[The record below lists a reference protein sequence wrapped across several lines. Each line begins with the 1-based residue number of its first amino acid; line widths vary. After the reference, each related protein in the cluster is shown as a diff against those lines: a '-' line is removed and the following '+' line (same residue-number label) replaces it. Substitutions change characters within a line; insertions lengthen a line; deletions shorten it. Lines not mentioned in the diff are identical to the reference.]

1 MTESAV
7 ALPSDLQ
14 ACILYNSNIPHTSI
28 WLADHDLKSPNWAGD
43 PRKEDA
49 MEEFIHREKLKIFRR
64 QLAVAKDEVQRQLLF
79 KLLAEEETRLPVAT
93 K

>member
-1 MTESAV
+1 
-7 ALPSDLQ
+7 
-14 ACILYNSNIPHTSI
+14 
-28 WLADHDLKSPNWAGD
+28 
-43 PRKEDA
+43 